1 MRQALPRRLTWKL
14 SRITGGSPQLLHKL
28 LQRPTYTCSHS
39 AGELCMHNPTRAP
52 VHSLPLCGSN
62 SSRNLLRNKHG
73 RASLTVDSGP
83 PHHCPVS
90 VPGEARRPA
99 PPCNSRFCVS
109 VVVRDSEQLA
119 QLESLLRQVAALE
132 RRQVCGNARGRPVQ
146 QSIPPAAQGMMQRR
160 IRTTSARAE
169 SLDPNAHAQTCD
181 LALLTVRECAHRQT
195 SWLDSHWTNW
205 FTR

>member
-1 MRQALPRRLTWKL
+1 VHAQPYRSAC
-14 SRITGGSPQLLHKL
+14 SLL
-28 LQRPTYTCSHS
+28 
-39 AGELCMHNPTRAP
+39 A
-52 VHSLPLCGSN
+52 SLRFQI
-62 SSRNLLRNKHG
+62 SRNSLRNKHG

-99 PPCNSRFCVS
+99 PPCSSLFCVS
-109 VVVRDSEQLA
+109 VVARDSEQLV

-160 IRTTSARAE
+160 SRTTSARAG
-169 SLDPNAHAQTCD
+169 SLDPNAHAQICD
-181 LALLTVRECAHRQT
+181 LALLTVWDCACAHRQT
-195 SWLDSHWTNW
+195 SWPDSHWTNW